1 MFQEFY
7 GFSTLPFSRTIATP
21 DLFPTAGQK
30 ELSARL
36 AYLVRE
42 RGFGL
47 VTGEI
52 GSGKSTAVRA
62 FAASLDF
69 NRYLVVYLT
78 NPTTGLTGLYRD
90 LLLQLGVEPPF
101 SKPRLVARIRS
112 ALDDLSSTKHR
123 APVIVLDEAHL
134 LTQPMF
140 EPLRLLFSDKM
151 DSQSLAKIGRAHV

>member
-7 GFSTLPFSRTIATP
+7 GFSSLPFSRTIATK
-21 DLFPTAGQK
+21 DLFPTASQK
-30 ELSARL
+30 ELGARL

-69 NRYLVVYLT
+69 NR
-78 NPTTGLTGLYRD
+78 
-90 LLLQLGVEPPF
+90 
-101 SKPRLVARIRS
+101 
-112 ALDDLSSTKHR
+112 
-123 APVIVLDEAHL
+123 
-134 LTQPMF
+134 
-140 EPLRLLFSDKM
+140 
-151 DSQSLAKIGRAHV
+151 